1 MTKEAKTLAATLEEA
16 SATEAAS
23 LWMKLIEDKELA
35 IKVHSEQSEEGKIV
49 QAQKLAQVTPSK
61 NNSDV

>member
-16 SATEAAS
+16 SPAEAAS

-35 IKVHSEQSEEGKIV
+35 IEVHSELSEEGKIV
-49 QAQKLAQVTPSK
+49 LAQKLAQVTPDE
-61 NNSDV
+61 NNPDV